1 MDEDKRKQR
10 KTRRYVYMIAGA
22 YIIWQGIS
30 IGIDMKNNVAA
41 DRPEMIVHIRCFV
54 DIDRSGTHCLAA
66 QEAEKRAEGGSIGGF
81 PVLNHRC
88 PALPGRIVLRDSAAL
103 LLTNPHRSVTLMD
116 V

>member
-41 DRPEMIVHIRCFV
+41 DRPEMIAISAVLLILTGLALIVWQLRKLKKERKHRRIPCPESPV
-54 DIDRSGTHCLAA
+54 PCTAWQDR
-66 QEAEKRAEGGSIGGF
+66 
-81 PVLNHRC
+81 P
-88 PALPGRIVLRDSAAL
+88 P
-103 LLTNPHRSVTLMD
+103 
-116 V
+116 